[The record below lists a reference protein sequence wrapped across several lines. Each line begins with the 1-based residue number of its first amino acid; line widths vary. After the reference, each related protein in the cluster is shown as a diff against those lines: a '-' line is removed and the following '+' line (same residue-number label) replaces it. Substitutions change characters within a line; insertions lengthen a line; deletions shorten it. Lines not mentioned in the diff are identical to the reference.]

1 MGESIYRRNKTM
13 NKSIAGM
20 AVLHSEISISFSNV
34 SLVVVVSK
42 STNSCRFYSTGPHRS
57 DKIMSLLKL
66 RTNGGMEFM
75 ERRFKPVFNYDL
87 EESNRI
93 MKRGISPIGCG
104 VGNRDGRAY
113 IVFMGTRQYFETKE
127 YLQYMEK
134 NRIN

>member
-1 MGESIYRRNKTM
+1 MK
-13 NKSIAGM
+13 
-20 AVLHSEISISFSNV
+20 
-34 SLVVVVSK
+34 
-42 STNSCRFYSTGPHRS
+42 
-57 DKIMSLLKL
+57 
-66 RTNGGMEFM
+66 FM

-134 NRIN
+134 NRVNQPRSI